1 MFIYLQPTPKYDRKD
16 IYDTGSFKVFFY
28 NANSEKLDKFIKEN
42 NIIVK
47 YYIVNDK
54 KYYVR
59 NIDKLILLYTSEMNS
74 NDKIYYLYNG
84 INIDGVCVNTSVE
97 KLMLFE
103 KEFNIYQLILV
114 LYYYKIIIGEVYE
127 KIVSYIF
134 LCWKFL

>member
-1 MFIYLQPTPKYDRKD
+1 MKKILFFFILFFTFNTLEIESNSDKSLVYDRKD

-59 NIDKLILLYTSEMNS
+59 NIDKLILLYTSEMNN

-103 KEFNIYQLILV
+103 KEFNIY
-114 LYYYKIIIGEVYE
+114 
-127 KIVSYIF
+127 
-134 LCWKFL
+134 

>member
-1 MFIYLQPTPKYDRKD
+1 MKKILCFFILFFTFNTLEIESNSDKYLVYNRKD

-47 YYIVNDK
+47 YYVVNDK

-59 NIDKLILLYTSEMNS
+59 NIDKLILLYTSEMNN

-97 KLMLFE
+97 KLMLLE
-103 KEFNIYQLILV
+103 KEFNIY
-114 LYYYKIIIGEVYE
+114 
-127 KIVSYIF
+127 
-134 LCWKFL
+134 

>member
-1 MFIYLQPTPKYDRKD
+1 MKKILFFFILFFTFNTLEIESNSDKYLVYDRKD

-59 NIDKLILLYTSEMNS
+59 NIDKLILLYTSEMNN

-103 KEFNIYQLILV
+103 KKFNIY
-114 LYYYKIIIGEVYE
+114 
-127 KIVSYIF
+127 
-134 LCWKFL
+134 

>member
-1 MFIYLQPTPKYDRKD
+1 MKKILFFFILFFTFNTLEIESNSDKYLVYDRKD

-28 NANSEKLDKFIKEN
+28 NANSDKLDKFIKEK

-59 NIDKLILLYTSEMNS
+59 NIDKLILLYTSEMNN

-103 KEFNIYQLILV
+103 KEFNIY
-114 LYYYKIIIGEVYE
+114 
-127 KIVSYIF
+127 
-134 LCWKFL
+134 

>member
-1 MFIYLQPTPKYDRKD
+1 MKKILFFFILFFTFNTLEIESNSDKYLVYNRKD

-97 KLMLFE
+97 KLMLLE
-103 KEFNIYQLILV
+103 KEFN
-114 LYYYKIIIGEVYE
+114 VY
-127 KIVSYIF
+127 
-134 LCWKFL
+134 

>member
-1 MFIYLQPTPKYDRKD
+1 MKKILFFFILFFTFNTLEIESNSNKYLVYDRKD

-59 NIDKLILLYTSEMNS
+59 NIDKLILLYTSEMNN

-84 INIDGVCVNTSVE
+84 INIDGVCVNISVE

-103 KEFNIYQLILV
+103 KEFNIY
-114 LYYYKIIIGEVYE
+114 
-127 KIVSYIF
+127 
-134 LCWKFL
+134 

>member
-1 MFIYLQPTPKYDRKD
+1 MKKILCFFILFFTFNTLEIESNSDKYLVYNKND

-59 NIDKLILLYTSEMNS
+59 NIDKLILLYTSEMNN

-84 INIDGVCVNTSVE
+84 INIDGICVNTSVE
-97 KLMLFE
+97 KLMLLE
-103 KEFNIYQLILV
+103 KEFN
-114 LYYYKIIIGEVYE
+114 VY
-127 KIVSYIF
+127 
-134 LCWKFL
+134 

>member
-1 MFIYLQPTPKYDRKD
+1 MKKILFFFILFFTFNTLEIESNSDKYLVYNRND

-97 KLMLFE
+97 KLMLLE
-103 KEFNIYQLILV
+103 KEFN
-114 LYYYKIIIGEVYE
+114 VY
-127 KIVSYIF
+127 
-134 LCWKFL
+134 

>member
-1 MFIYLQPTPKYDRKD
+1 MKKILFFFILFFTFNTLEIESNSDKYLVYDRKD

-28 NANSEKLDKFIKEN
+28 NANSDKLDKFIKEN

-103 KEFNIYQLILV
+103 KEFNIY
-114 LYYYKIIIGEVYE
+114 
-127 KIVSYIF
+127 
-134 LCWKFL
+134 

>member
-1 MFIYLQPTPKYDRKD
+1 MKKILFFFILFFTFNTLEIESNSDKYLVYDRKD

-59 NIDKLILLYTSEMNS
+59 NIDKLILLYTSEMNN

-103 KEFNIYQLILV
+103 KEFNIY
-114 LYYYKIIIGEVYE
+114 
-127 KIVSYIF
+127 
-134 LCWKFL
+134 

>member
-1 MFIYLQPTPKYDRKD
+1 MKKILFFFILFFTFNTLEIESNSDKYLVYNRKD

-28 NANSEKLDKFIKEN
+28 NVNSEKLDKFIKEN

-103 KEFNIYQLILV
+103 KEFNIY
-114 LYYYKIIIGEVYE
+114 
-127 KIVSYIF
+127 
-134 LCWKFL
+134 

>member
-1 MFIYLQPTPKYDRKD
+1 MNIKKILFFFILFFTFNTLEIESNSDKYLVYDRKD

-103 KEFNIYQLILV
+103 KEFNIY
-114 LYYYKIIIGEVYE
+114 
-127 KIVSYIF
+127 
-134 LCWKFL
+134 

>member
-1 MFIYLQPTPKYDRKD
+1 MKKILFFFILFFTFNTLEIESNSDKYLVYDRKD

-59 NIDKLILLYTSEMNS
+59 NIDILILLYTSEMNS

-103 KEFNIYQLILV
+103 KEFNIY
-114 LYYYKIIIGEVYE
+114 
-127 KIVSYIF
+127 
-134 LCWKFL
+134 

>member
-1 MFIYLQPTPKYDRKD
+1 MKKILFFFILFFTFNTLEIESNSDKYLVYNRKN

-47 YYIVNDK
+47 YYIINDK

-59 NIDKLILLYTSEMNS
+59 NIDKLILLYTSEMNN

-84 INIDGVCVNTSVE
+84 INIDGICVNTSVE
-97 KLMLFE
+97 KLMLLE
-103 KEFNIYQLILV
+103 KEFNIY
-114 LYYYKIIIGEVYE
+114 
-127 KIVSYIF
+127 
-134 LCWKFL
+134 

>member
-1 MFIYLQPTPKYDRKD
+1 MKKILFFFILFFTFNTLEIESNSDKYLVYNRND

-28 NANSEKLDKFIKEN
+28 NANGEKLDKFIKEN

-84 INIDGVCVNTSVE
+84 INIDGICVNTSVE
-97 KLMLFE
+97 KLMLLE
-103 KEFNIYQLILV
+103 KEFN
-114 LYYYKIIIGEVYE
+114 VY
-127 KIVSYIF
+127 
-134 LCWKFL
+134 

>member
-1 MFIYLQPTPKYDRKD
+1 MKKILCFFILFFTFNTLEIESNSDKYLVYNRND

-84 INIDGVCVNTSVE
+84 INIDGICVNTSVE
-97 KLMLFE
+97 KLMLLE
-103 KEFNIYQLILV
+103 KEFN
-114 LYYYKIIIGEVYE
+114 VY
-127 KIVSYIF
+127 
-134 LCWKFL
+134 

>member
-1 MFIYLQPTPKYDRKD
+1 MKKILFFFILFFTFNTLEIESNSDKYLVYDRKD

-103 KEFNIYQLILV
+103 KEFNIY
-114 LYYYKIIIGEVYE
+114 
-127 KIVSYIF
+127 
-134 LCWKFL
+134 

>member
-1 MFIYLQPTPKYDRKD
+1 MKKILCFFILFFTFNTLEIESNSDKYLVYNRKD

-47 YYIVNDK
+47 YYIINDK

-84 INIDGVCVNTSVE
+84 INIDGICVNTSVE
-97 KLMLFE
+97 KLMLLE
-103 KEFNIYQLILV
+103 KEFN
-114 LYYYKIIIGEVYE
+114 VY
-127 KIVSYIF
+127 
-134 LCWKFL
+134 

>member
-1 MFIYLQPTPKYDRKD
+1 MKKILFFFILFFTFNTLEIESNSDKYLVYDRKD

-59 NIDKLILLYTSEMNS
+59 NIDKLIILYTSEMNN

-103 KEFNIYQLILV
+103 KEFNIY
-114 LYYYKIIIGEVYE
+114 
-127 KIVSYIF
+127 
-134 LCWKFL
+134 

>member
-1 MFIYLQPTPKYDRKD
+1 MKKILFFFILCFTFNTVEIESNSDKYLVYDRKD

-59 NIDKLILLYTSEMNS
+59 NIDKLIILYTSEMNN

-103 KEFNIYQLILV
+103 KEFNIY
-114 LYYYKIIIGEVYE
+114 
-127 KIVSYIF
+127 
-134 LCWKFL
+134 

>member
-1 MFIYLQPTPKYDRKD
+1 MKKILFFFILFFTFNTLEIESNSDKYLVYDRKD

-59 NIDKLILLYTSEMNS
+59 NIDKLILLYNSEMNS

-103 KEFNIYQLILV
+103 KEFNIY
-114 LYYYKIIIGEVYE
+114 
-127 KIVSYIF
+127 
-134 LCWKFL
+134 

>member
-1 MFIYLQPTPKYDRKD
+1 MKKILFFFILFFTFNTLEIESNSDKYLVYDRKD

-59 NIDKLILLYTSEMNS
+59 NIDKLILLYTSEMNN

-97 KLMLFE
+97 KLLLLE
-103 KEFNIYQLILV
+103 KECNIY
-114 LYYYKIIIGEVYE
+114 
-127 KIVSYIF
+127 
-134 LCWKFL
+134 

>member
-1 MFIYLQPTPKYDRKD
+1 MKKILFFFILFFTFNTLEIESNSDKYLIYNKKD

-97 KLMLFE
+97 KLMLLE
-103 KEFNIYQLILV
+103 KEFNIY
-114 LYYYKIIIGEVYE
+114 
-127 KIVSYIF
+127 
-134 LCWKFL
+134 

>member
-1 MFIYLQPTPKYDRKD
+1 MKKILFFFILFFTFNTLEIESNSDKYLVYDRKD

-59 NIDKLILLYTSEMNS
+59 NIDKLILLCTSEMNS

-103 KEFNIYQLILV
+103 KNFKIY
-114 LYYYKIIIGEVYE
+114 
-127 KIVSYIF
+127 
-134 LCWKFL
+134 

>member
-1 MFIYLQPTPKYDRKD
+1 MKKILFFFILFFTFNTLEIESNSDKYLVYDRKD

-28 NANSEKLDKFIKEN
+28 NANSDKLDKFIKEN

-59 NIDKLILLYTSEMNS
+59 NIDKLILLYTSEMNN

-84 INIDGVCVNTSVE
+84 INIDGVCINTSVE

-103 KEFNIYQLILV
+103 KEFNIY
-114 LYYYKIIIGEVYE
+114 
-127 KIVSYIF
+127 
-134 LCWKFL
+134 

>member
-1 MFIYLQPTPKYDRKD
+1 MKKILFFFILFFTFNTLEIESNSDKYLVYNRKD

-84 INIDGVCVNTSVE
+84 INIDGVCVNTSIE
-97 KLMLFE
+97 KLMLLE
-103 KEFNIYQLILV
+103 KEFNIY
-114 LYYYKIIIGEVYE
+114 
-127 KIVSYIF
+127 
-134 LCWKFL
+134 

>member
-1 MFIYLQPTPKYDRKD
+1 MKKILFFFILFFTFNTLEIESNSDKYLVYDRKD

-59 NIDKLILLYTSEMNS
+59 NIDKLILLYTSEMNN
-74 NDKIYYLYNG
+74 NDKIYYLFNG

-103 KEFNIYQLILV
+103 KEFNIY
-114 LYYYKIIIGEVYE
+114 
-127 KIVSYIF
+127 
-134 LCWKFL
+134 

>member
-1 MFIYLQPTPKYDRKD
+1 MKKILFFFILFFTFNTLEIESNSDKYLVYDRKD

-28 NANSEKLDKFIKEN
+28 NANSDKLDKFIKEN

-59 NIDKLILLYTSEMNS
+59 NIDKLILLYTSEMNN

-103 KEFNIYQLILV
+103 KEFNIY
-114 LYYYKIIIGEVYE
+114 
-127 KIVSYIF
+127 
-134 LCWKFL
+134 

>member
-1 MFIYLQPTPKYDRKD
+1 MKKILFFFILFFTFNTLEIESNSDKYLVYDRKD

-28 NANSEKLDKFIKEN
+28 NANSEKLDNFIKEN

-103 KEFNIYQLILV
+103 KEFNIY
-114 LYYYKIIIGEVYE
+114 
-127 KIVSYIF
+127 
-134 LCWKFL
+134 

>member
-1 MFIYLQPTPKYDRKD
+1 MKKILCFFILFFTFNTLEIESNSDKYLVYNKND

-28 NANSEKLDKFIKEN
+28 NANSEQLDKFIKEN

-59 NIDKLILLYTSEMNS
+59 NIDKLILLYTSEMNN

-84 INIDGVCVNTSVE
+84 INIDGICVNTSVE
-97 KLMLFE
+97 KLMLLE
-103 KEFNIYQLILV
+103 KEFN
-114 LYYYKIIIGEVYE
+114 VY
-127 KIVSYIF
+127 
-134 LCWKFL
+134 

>member
-1 MFIYLQPTPKYDRKD
+1 MCNFLLFFFILFFTFNTLEIESNSDKYLVYNRKD

-103 KEFNIYQLILV
+103 KEFNIY
-114 LYYYKIIIGEVYE
+114 
-127 KIVSYIF
+127 
-134 LCWKFL
+134 

>member
-1 MFIYLQPTPKYDRKD
+1 MKKILFFFILFFTFNTLEIESNSDKYLIYNRKD

-97 KLMLFE
+97 KLMLLE
-103 KEFNIYQLILV
+103 KEFNIY
-114 LYYYKIIIGEVYE
+114 
-127 KIVSYIF
+127 
-134 LCWKFL
+134 

>member
-1 MFIYLQPTPKYDRKD
+1 MKKILFFFILFFTFNTLEIESNSDKYLVYNRND

-97 KLMLFE
+97 KLMLLE
-103 KEFNIYQLILV
+103 KEFNIY
-114 LYYYKIIIGEVYE
+114 
-127 KIVSYIF
+127 
-134 LCWKFL
+134 

>member
-1 MFIYLQPTPKYDRKD
+1 MKKILFFFILFFTFNTLEIESNSDKYLVYDRKD

-59 NIDKLILLYTSEMNS
+59 NIDKLILLYTSEMNN

-84 INIDGVCVNTSVE
+84 INIDGICVNTSVE

-103 KEFNIYQLILV
+103 KEFNIY
-114 LYYYKIIIGEVYE
+114 
-127 KIVSYIF
+127 
-134 LCWKFL
+134 

>member
-1 MFIYLQPTPKYDRKD
+1 MKKILFFFILFFTFNTLEIESNSDKYLVYNRKD

-97 KLMLFE
+97 KLMLLE
-103 KEFNIYQLILV
+103 KEFNIY
-114 LYYYKIIIGEVYE
+114 
-127 KIVSYIF
+127 
-134 LCWKFL
+134 